1 MLSLIE
7 SSVPTKTIFINEAK
21 DENKYGANKL
31 LNVAS
36 IQQTAKIMYD
46 ALIRQGKSPL
56 QAKDLL
62 KIVEPFNYY
71 EDYIDLL

>member
-21 DENKYGANKL
+21 DENQYGANKL